1 MIPYRTFTIIIG
13 IDLFYILFVIFL
25 CCYFYSLSEDEAKEV
40 FKSLRQAAGI
50 FMQAKVIFFVL
61 IFYGCGFIGNCI
73 TEKVILIK
81 IVKPFLN
88 AFPTTIP

>member
-1 MIPYRTFTIIIG
+1 M
-13 IDLFYILFVIFL
+13 
-25 CCYFYSLSEDEAKEV
+25 SEDEAKEV

-61 IFYGCGFIGNCI
+61 IFYGCGFIGLHQPFLSKIINHCIPKGNCI
-73 TEKVILIK
+73 TEKVILMK

>member
-1 MIPYRTFTIIIG
+1 MTYFIFC
-13 IDLFYILFVIFL
+13 LFIFL

-61 IFYGCGFIGNCI
+61 IFYGCGFIGLHQEKTIFVKNYVYQKV
-73 TEKVILIK
+73 KVILIK

-88 AFPTTIP
+88 AFPITIP